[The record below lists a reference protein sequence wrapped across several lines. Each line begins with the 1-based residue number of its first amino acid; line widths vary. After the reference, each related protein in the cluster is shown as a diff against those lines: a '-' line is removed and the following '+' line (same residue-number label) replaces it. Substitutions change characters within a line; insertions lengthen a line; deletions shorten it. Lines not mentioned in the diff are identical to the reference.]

1 MFILQRSVQCL
12 SAIVTPVAVKVFK
25 ESMNVW
31 VNEWMNKLL
40 LLFLT
45 NSTGHEQIKYQALMY
60 VMIILRVSETVRNV
74 LTSLEPI
81 TYSWKTLT

>member
-31 VNEWMNKLL
+31 VNELL

-45 NSTGHEQIKYQALMY
+45 NSTGYEQIKYQALTY
-60 VMIILRVSETVRNV
+60 AMIILRVLQTVRNV
-74 LTSLEPI
+74 LTS
-81 TYSWKTLT
+81 